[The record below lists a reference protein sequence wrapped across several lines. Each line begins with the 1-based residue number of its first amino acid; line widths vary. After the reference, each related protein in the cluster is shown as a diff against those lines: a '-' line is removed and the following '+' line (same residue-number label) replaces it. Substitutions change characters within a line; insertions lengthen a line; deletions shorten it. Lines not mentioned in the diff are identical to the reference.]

1 MGQLERR
8 AREFFAAYGRGDL
21 DAVREALADDLSS
34 YVTNAEGGADVVGG
48 REAYMDRLPDLRAV
62 GGSMDVTQALQVD
75 DERVLAMVEIRASR
89 GGRELHN
96 HAGFLIGFS
105 GGRIRNLWMVDAL
118 PAYSAE
124 FWS

>member
-1 MGQLERR
+1 MAELERR

-21 DAVREALADDLSS
+21 DSVREALTDDLTS
-34 YVTNAEGGADVVGG
+34 YVTNAEGGADVVEG
-48 REAYMDRLPDLRAV
+48 RDSYMERLPDLRAA
-62 GGSMDVTQALQVD
+62 GGSIEVSQVLEV
-75 DERVLAMVEIRASR
+75 DEERALAMVEIRAER
-89 GGRELHN
+89 AGRTLHN
-96 HAGFLIGFS
+96 HAAFLIGFS

>member
-1 MGQLERR
+1 VTALEGR

-21 DAVREALADDLSS
+21 EATRDALTEDLTS
-34 YVTNAEGGADVVGG
+34 YVTNAEGGADVVSG
-48 REAYMDRLPDLRAV
+48 RDAYLGRLPDLHAA
-62 GGSMDVTQALQVD
+62 GGSVDVTQALEVD

-89 GGRELHN
+89 GGRDLHN
-96 HAGFLIGFS
+96 HAAFLIRFS
-105 GGRIRNLWMVDAL
+105 GGRIGELWMVDAL